1 LSPFAK
7 GKGKGK
13 VGGGGGGQGSAAGGR
28 GGGRAGGGGQRLLQE
43 VLKAEDMLQTEGLL
57 KHCLESFRDG
67 LTVHTAIEQL
77 MWAHQ
82 DGPEEAYAA
91 KHFRVIRVIPPWGLK
106 M

>member
-1 LSPFAK
+1 M
-7 GKGKGK
+7 
-13 VGGGGGGQGSAAGGR
+13 GR
-28 GGGRAGGGGQRLLQE
+28 ERRRRE
-43 VLKAEDMLQTEGLL
+43 VLKEEGMLQAEGLL
-57 KHCLESFRDG
+57 KHCLEAFRDC

-91 KHFRVIRVIPPWGLK
+91 KHFRVIQVIPPWGLQ